1 MAQTAEKEQEAE
13 STAPARV
20 AIGSEEHK
28 RLFCSLLL
36 DTFDPYRPAVIPWP
50 VLAPDALDRLKNL
63 SFWDLALE
71 TEENAGRRMQ
81 ALADATDDSL
91 IRRAIAL
98 NAFEERRH
106 KAVLEHMMR
115 HYGITLKSDVVAGPI
130 CEPRWAFLRTG
141 YGECFDSFFAF
152 GLFALAE
159 RAGFFPRALI
169 QVFEPVVQEEA
180 RHNLFFVNW
189 VAYTR
194 ANLAIG
200 QRPRFLAERG
210 AALAVQIW
218 KRLGTAKEIDG
229 DNFTR
234 KGGSAIG
241 IDIAPRPFLELCL
254 AENER
259 RLSRYDPRLLR
270 PRIMPAAARLAMRL
284 PRSGGAAR

>member
-1 MAQTAEKEQEAE
+1 MAQTAEKEQEVAD
-13 STAPARV
+13 TAPARV
-20 AIGSEEHK
+20 AIGSDEHK

-50 VLAPDALDRLKNL
+50 ALAPHALDRLKNL
-63 SFWDLALE
+63 GFWDLALA

-81 ALADATDDSL
+81 ALANATEDPL
-91 IRRAIAL
+91 IRRAVAL

-115 HYGITLKSDVVAGPI
+115 HYDITRKRGVRASPI
-130 CEPRWAFLRTG
+130 RQPRWAFLRTG

-159 RAGFFPRALI
+159 RAGFFPPALV

-194 ANLAIG
+194 ANLALSR
-200 QRPRFLAERG
+200 RPRFLGERV

-241 IDIAPRPFLELCL
+241 IDIAPRRFLELCL

-270 PRIMPAAARLAMRL
+270 PRVMPAAARLAMRL
-284 PRSGGAAR
+284 LRSDGAAR

>member
-1 MAQTAEKEQEAE
+1 MAQTAEKEQGVQQ
-13 STAPARV
+13 TAPAPL

-50 VLAPDALDRLKNL
+50 TLSPETLERLKNL
-63 SFWDLALE
+63 GFWDLALE

-81 ALADATDDSL
+81 ALADVTDDPL
-91 IRRAIAL
+91 IRRAVAL

-115 HYGITLKSDVVAGPI
+115 FYDITPKSEVRPTPLRDA
-130 CEPRWAFLRTG
+130 RWAFLRTG

-159 RAGFFPRALI
+159 HAGFFPTELI
-169 QVFEPVVQEEA
+169 AVFEPVVQEEA

-189 VAYTR
+189 VAYAR
-194 ANLAIG
+194 GNLALSE
-200 QRPRFLAERG
+200 RPRFLGERM

-218 KRLGTAKEIDG
+218 KRLRTAKEIDG
-229 DNFTR
+229 NNFTR

-241 IDIAPRPFLELCL
+241 IDIDPRRFLELCL
-254 AENER
+254 RENER
-259 RLSRYDPRLLR
+259 RMSRYDPRLLR

-284 PRSGGAAR
+284 LRYGGATR

>member
-1 MAQTAEKEQEAE
+1 MTQAAEQQQGVQAA
-13 STAPARV
+13 TPARL
-20 AIGSEEHK
+20 AIGSEQHK
-28 RLFCSLLL
+28 HLFCSLLL

-50 VLAPDALDRLKNL
+50 ILAPETRDHLKNL
-63 SFWDLALE
+63 GFWDLALE

-81 ALADATDDSL
+81 ALADVTEDPL
-91 IRRAIAL
+91 IRRAVAL

-115 HYGITLKSDVVAGPI
+115 FYGIIPKGEVRAQPI
-130 CEPRWAFLRTG
+130 RNPRWAFVRTG

-159 RAGFFPRALI
+159 HAGFFPAELVH
-169 QVFEPVVQEEA
+169 VFEPVIQEEA

-189 VAYTR
+189 LAYTR
-194 ANLAIG
+194 ANLAVLR
-200 QRPRFLAERG
+200 QPRFLAERA

-218 KRLGTAKEIDG
+218 KRIGTGKEMDG

-241 IDIAPRPFLELCL
+241 VDIGPRGFLELCL

-270 PRIMPAAARLAMRL
+270 PRIMPAAAHVAMRL
-284 PRSGGAAR
+284 LRSGGATR

>member
-1 MAQTAEKEQEAE
+1 MAQTAEKEQEVQD
-13 STAPARV
+13 TAPARV

-50 VLAPDALDRLKNL
+50 ELAPDALDRLKNL
-63 SFWDLALE
+63 GFWDLALE

-81 ALADATDDSL
+81 ALADATDDPL
-91 IRRAIAL
+91 ICRAIAL

-115 HYGITLKSDVVAGPI
+115 HYDITPKSDVSASPI
-130 CEPRWAFLRTG
+130 REPRWAFLRTG

-159 RAGFFPRALI
+159 RAGFFPSALI

-200 QRPRFLAERG
+200 RRPRFLAERV

-241 IDIAPRPFLELCL
+241 IDIAPRRFLELCL

-259 RLSRYDPRLLR
+259 RLSRYDPQLLR
-270 PRIMPAAARLAMRL
+270 PRIMPAVARLAMRL
-284 PRSGGAAR
+284 LRSGGAAR